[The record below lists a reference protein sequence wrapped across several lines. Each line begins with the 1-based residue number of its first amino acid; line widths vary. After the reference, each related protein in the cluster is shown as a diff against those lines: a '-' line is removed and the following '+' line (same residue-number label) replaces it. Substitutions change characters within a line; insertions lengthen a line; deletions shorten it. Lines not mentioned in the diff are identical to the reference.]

1 MLGLRDTTGVKR
13 MTTILSVDLASRRSS
28 DIGVVLLERHRGS
41 IRARRADVF
50 GGNARPTAIAV
61 ADSLDHCARTEGVQL
76 MILDGPQAWKS
87 PDNGL
92 IFARKCEADLATQ
105 GKTGLPGHCT
115 PSTYLRFIQFSIS
128 VFDAL
133 ADRGWPRLASAET
146 GPENLALESF
156 PTAAWRSLGLSPL
169 PGKRSATAEVVRL
182 KQTELELLF
191 SFRVGTPLSHDEVQA
206 LVAGFAGLAVA
217 TSSRVPTGRVS
228 TAASRRTWREG
239 FIVNP
244 LRGIGAAV

>member
-1 MLGLRDTTGVKR
+1 
-13 MTTILSVDLASRRSS
+13 
-28 DIGVVLLERHRGS
+28 
-41 IRARRADVF
+41 
-50 GGNARPTAIAV
+50 
-61 ADSLDHCARTEGVQL
+61 VQL
-76 MILDGPQAWKS
+76 IILDGPQAWKS

-128 VFDAL
+128 VFDEL

-146 GPENLALESF
+146 GPAENLALESF
-156 PTAAWRSLGLSPL
+156 PTAAWRALGLSPL
-169 PGKRSATAEVVRL
+169 PGKRSATAEVVHL

-217 TSSRVPTGRVS
+217 
-228 TAASRRTWREG
+228 ASLHHAYQLVGLAPLRLEETWREG

-244 LRGIGAAV
+244 LRGIGAAVLSNARTTEFFGDLLGSDVTRLSMATVRIGALMPTTAFARWTVADRAKKRVNAVSSRSATICG